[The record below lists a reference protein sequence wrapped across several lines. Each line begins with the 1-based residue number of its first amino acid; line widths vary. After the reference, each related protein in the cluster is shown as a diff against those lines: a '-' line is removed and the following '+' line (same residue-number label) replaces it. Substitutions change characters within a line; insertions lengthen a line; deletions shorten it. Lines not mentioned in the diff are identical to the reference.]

1 MVTTGC
7 NDPVGRKDSD
17 IKRITTRL
25 LLSRYKYNIIFLAR
39 SIFRSSFTTPC
50 ESQLY
55 YGVCTFLV
63 IANRKGGKIPI
74 GEKLKMK
81 KLFVTRWYIILETQI
96 LLGRSFS
103 YVSMTFR
110 IDWYINQIYQIYRIP
125 EVSSE
130 SRCLG

>member
-63 IANRKGGKIPI
+63 IANRKGGKNSNR
-74 GEKLKMK
+74 GEVENEKALRDE
-81 KLFVTRWYIILETQI
+81 VVIILETQI

-110 IDWYINQIYQIYRIP
+110 IVGISTRYIRYIGSQRSLRSL
-125 EVSSE
+125 VV
-130 SRCLG
+130 